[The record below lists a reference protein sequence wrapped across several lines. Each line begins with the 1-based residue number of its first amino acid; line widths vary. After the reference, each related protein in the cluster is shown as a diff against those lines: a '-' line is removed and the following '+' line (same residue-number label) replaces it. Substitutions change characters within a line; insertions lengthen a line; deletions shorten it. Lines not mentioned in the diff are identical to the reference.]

1 MFSKYMSEDVT
12 TAEDAF
18 NVALSKCSNEQERQ
32 ALITNTLLTLY
43 GDAAVKY
50 EESAGS
56 LMDANRAAADSQLAQ
71 ARLGETIEPVTT
83 AWTNMK
89 TELLTAVAPAIEK
102 VAQALQ
108 VAIQWM
114 QEHPTV
120 VKALVAA
127 LAVLAAGIIAV
138 SIAVG
143 IYTAVQMLANL
154 ALLPVIG
161 IALAIVAAIAAVV
174 AIVVALV
181 SHWDTVKAAAGQVWQ
196 AVKAAWE
203 KIATTVTNAIKAV
216 ANAIKTVWN
225 GLVGVVKGIWTR
237 VATAVTTVWN
247 TLKTKASAFAN
258 GVKNVIKTAWSTLT
272 NILLAPFR
280 AVAKLI
286 DTVFGKVKNL
296 FSKIGSIG
304 STIKAKIPFFAS
316 GGFTSGPSIAGEA
329 GTEAVISFD
338 PRYRA
343 QNLSYWAE
351 AGRMLGADDSFA
363 LSGGTSATYVDLGG
377 VNFAPNIV
385 VQGNAKKD
393 DIVAAIRESYPEF
406 MDLLGELIA
415 EKGATV
421 YA

>member
-43 GDAAVKY
+43 GDAATKY

-102 VAQALQ
+102 VSQVLQ

-415 EKGATV
+415 EKGATA